1 MYEYSVSL
9 SPVESI
15 CTWNAYDYY
24 CDSEILFYDCVL
36 KMDIAPFKKGD
47 LIPSI
52 SYDYEKFVINF
63 FVGDKLYQYP
73 VTLFFQLEA
82 PTIRDLD
89 TTYADEL
96 RQAEKEFYEYGK
108 FFHENG

>member
-24 CDSEILFYDCVL
+24 CDSEVLFYDCVL
-36 KMDIAPFKKGD
+36 KTDIAPFKKGD

-52 SYDYEKFVINF
+52 SYDYENLTISL

-73 VTLFFQLEA
+73 VTFFFQLES
-82 PTIRDLD
+82 PTIKDLEP
-89 TTYADEL
+89 TFADHL
-96 RQAEKEFYEYGK
+96 RRSEQEFYEYGK

>member
-15 CTWNAYDYY
+15 CTWNAYDYC
-24 CDSEILFYDCVL
+24 CDSEVLFYDCVL
-36 KMDIAPFKKGD
+36 KTDVEPFKKGD

-52 SYDYEKFVINF
+52 SYDYKNLTISL

-73 VTLFFQLEA
+73 VTFFFQLES
-82 PTIRDLD
+82 PTIKDLEP
-89 TTYADEL
+89 TFADHL
-96 RQAEKEFYEYGK
+96 RRSEQEFYEY
-108 FFHENG
+108 